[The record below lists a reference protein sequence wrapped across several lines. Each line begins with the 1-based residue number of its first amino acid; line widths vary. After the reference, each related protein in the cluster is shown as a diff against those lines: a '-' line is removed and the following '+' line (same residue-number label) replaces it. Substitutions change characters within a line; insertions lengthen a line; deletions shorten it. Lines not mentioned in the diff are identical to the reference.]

1 MKKLS
6 LIHICSHDYV
16 LFFSTLGRVYRLK
29 CYEIPEGSRASRGMN
44 IKNLLPLQPEEKIS
58 SMILSLIHI

>member
-1 MKKLS
+1 MKAIFKREVRSYFNSPVGYVLS
-6 LIHICSHDYV
+6 LIHI
-16 LFFSTLGRVYRLK
+16 LK